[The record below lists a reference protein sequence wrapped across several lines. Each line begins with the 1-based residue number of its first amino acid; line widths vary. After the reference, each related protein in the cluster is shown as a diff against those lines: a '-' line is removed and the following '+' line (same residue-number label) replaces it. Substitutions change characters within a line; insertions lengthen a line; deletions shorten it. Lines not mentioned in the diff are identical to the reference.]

1 MGKAFG
7 FLVVLGLV
15 LVLGTHPAVMAGLF
29 HTLFGV
35 LRGAG
40 NELSAFVTS
49 L

>member
-15 LVLGTHPAVMAGLF
+15 LVLGTHPSVMAGLF
-29 HTLFGV
+29 KELFV
-35 LRGAG
+35 ILRGAG